1 MTVVPPHVSRT
12 TCASLLHKIQII
24 WEDFAERD
32 TLLLQFVEVQGVV
45 WDHTPRVFFRNS
57 LIPCLLQ
64 PDYGRCLSSQVL
76 RNFLLGF
83 YLRRI
88 YWDQNMCSQKE
99 GLAQKY
105 ASSHLPLSAFQCR
118 QGIILEFCK
127 HLICGGAKEAQYG
140 HLRLVTVLPIANLYS
155 YCEALWKK
163 ILDVPEEFSKFVGCT
178 TPEKALSCGGRTHA
192 QSLRSVLRTGE
203 IGVIV
208 LGKLKVSLSS
218 GRLQLVDATGEV
230 DIVTDL
236 PATWDSDRIFEAN
249 DFRLI
254 MEGMPPKLADL
265 DSTIYSRLSCRSIFI

>member
-32 TLLLQFVEVQGVV
+32 TLLLQFVEVQC
-45 WDHTPRVFFRNS
+45 RVGPHS
-57 LIPCLLQ
+57 QSLLQ
-64 PDYGRCLSSQVL
+64 KFIDSLSFAARLWVL
-76 RNFLLGF
+76 LVISGFKKFFAGILSEKDILGSKH
-83 YLRRI
+83 
-88 YWDQNMCSQKE
+88 CSQKE

>member
-24 WEDFAERD
+24 WEDFAKRD
-32 TLLLQFVEVQGVV
+32 TLLLQFVEVQSVV

-118 QGIILEFCK
+118 
-127 HLICGGAKEAQYG
+127 
-140 HLRLVTVLPIANLYS
+140 VLPIANLYS

-163 ILDVPEEFSKFVGCT
+163 IFDVPEEFSKFVGCT